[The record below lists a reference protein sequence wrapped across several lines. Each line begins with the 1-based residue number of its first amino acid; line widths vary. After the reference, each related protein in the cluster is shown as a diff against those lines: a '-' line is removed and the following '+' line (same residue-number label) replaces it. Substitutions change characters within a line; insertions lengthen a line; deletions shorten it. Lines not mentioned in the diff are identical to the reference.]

1 MLFHNLLQ
9 INEKKKAFTVGAEGI
24 NVYNEGSIYTFF
36 QKTISFLK
44 LSVFFSNAI
53 SDYVND
59 LARDTYSV
67 RLNKNIWYDIV
78 VPLGNSYDFTYI
90 LLEETL

>member
-1 MLFHNLLQ
+1 
-9 INEKKKAFTVGAEGI
+9 
-24 NVYNEGSIYTFF
+24 VYNEGSIYTFF